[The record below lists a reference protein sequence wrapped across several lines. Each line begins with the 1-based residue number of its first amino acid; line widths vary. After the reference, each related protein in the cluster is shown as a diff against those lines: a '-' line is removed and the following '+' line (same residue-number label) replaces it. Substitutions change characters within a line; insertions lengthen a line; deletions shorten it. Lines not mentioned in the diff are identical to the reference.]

1 MDTQIVNYTFDKVS
15 KSITFTDFASI
26 DLKRVRL
33 IVNVTSNVVLYNFPV
48 NGHGGTVVGNT
59 LTLDHDTSLMNNNDD
74 LQIIYNTE
82 DLAAS
87 QVKQDEATATLGFLK
102 RIVNLLESSGVVDIQ
117 GRQRVQLDQTVSV
130 IPSYN
135 AIANVPTSG
144 APFLNNMNWVYHMP
158 TWAGPIDP
166 RWEHFD
172 NAQMVY
178 NTGIR
183 SKLSITP

>member
-1 MDTQIVNYTFDKVS
+1 MDTQIVNYTFSAIGKTV
-15 KSITFTDFASI
+15 TFTDFPI
-26 DLKRVRL
+26 LDLRRVRL
-33 IVNVTSNVVLYNFPV
+33 IVNVTDGIVIY
-48 NGHGGTVVGNT
+48 GYAMQAKGGSVVGNV
-59 LTLDHDTSLMNNNDD
+59 LHLEWDTTTMNDNDD

-82 DLAAS
+82 QLSAS
-87 QVKQDEATATLGFLK
+87 QDKQDELVGILQLLK
-102 RIVNLLESSGVVDIQ
+102 QMVNLLESSGVVDIQ

-172 NAQMVY
+172 NADIAF
-178 NTGIR
+178 NTGVR
-183 SKLSITP
+183 SKLSIIP